1 MADTQVLGT
10 CVFGRAGSSPASR
23 THLSRYLFQILSKP
37 FNTMKNDMGLVSG
50 NNIIADLMGKKVMF
64 TPAEYESVI
73 RKFND
78 RLFKNKMQDFDW
90 E

>member
-1 MADTQVLGT
+1 
-10 CVFGRAGSSPASR
+10 
-23 THLSRYLFQILSKP
+23 
-37 FNTMKNDMGLVSG
+37 
-50 NNIIADLMGKKVMF
+50 LMGKKVMF
-64 TPAEYESVI
+64 TPTEYESVI